1 MSKIIITLTN
11 PRRDFSYDL
20 EVPTD
25 EPLEK
30 LYADIIEVLC
40 TQDQRFADYAT
51 RMRLYVLRKQRY
63 MLPGETLDVC
73 GVLNGDYLL
82 LG

>member
-1 MSKIIITLTN
+1 MIIVTLTN
-11 PRRDFSYDL
+11 QRRDFSYDL

-30 LYADIIEVLC
+30 LYADILETLS
-40 TQDQRFADYAT
+40 TQNPQFLAYAAQT
-51 RMRLYVLRKQRY
+51 RVYCLRIQRY
-63 MLPGETLDVC
+63 MLPGETLDSC

>member
-11 PRRDFSYDL
+11 PRRDFSFDL

-30 LYADIIEVLC
+30 LHSDIIEVLC
-40 TQDQRFADYAT
+40 TQNPEFMAYST
-51 RMRLYVLRKQRY
+51 RVRLYIPRIQRY
-63 MLPGETLDVC
+63 MLPGETLDDC